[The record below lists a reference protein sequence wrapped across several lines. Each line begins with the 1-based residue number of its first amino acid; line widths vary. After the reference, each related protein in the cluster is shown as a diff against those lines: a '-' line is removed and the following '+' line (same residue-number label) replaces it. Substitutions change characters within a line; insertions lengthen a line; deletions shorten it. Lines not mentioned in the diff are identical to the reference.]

1 MDKEKNAVRKA
12 NQCDVSKTFRLHST
26 VAFQQ
31 PGVQLQRHD
40 HCTGQAVVQH
50 FQVGMPRQHS
60 PDMPGV
66 GNDVAG
72 ENVWL
77 SKLEKLGPEGG
88 NDYTNCTQQDR
99 ITVWSKHR

>member
-1 MDKEKNAVRKA
+1 
-12 NQCDVSKTFRLHST
+12 
-26 VAFQQ
+26 
-31 PGVQLQRHD
+31 
-40 HCTGQAVVQH
+40 
-50 FQVGMPRQHS
+50 VGLPNQHS

-88 NDYTNCTQQDR
+88 NNYTNCT
-99 ITVWSKHR
+99 